1 MADEDGDV
9 SWYDPDPRTILPLD
23 DSFHIA
29 RSLRHSLQQ
38 NRFEIR
44 FDTRFSDVMRACAAP
59 GKGRDHTWISEEFV
73 EVYSQL
79 NRLGFAHSVETWLGE
94 KLVGG
99 LYGVHIGGLFA
110 GESMFSRVSEAS
122 KVALVHLTNHLRLR
136 GFVLH
141 DVQFMTPHL
150 KRFGAVEITRENY
163 QRRLVQALRVDS
175 KW

>member
-9 SWYDPDPRTILPLD
+9 SWYDPDPRAILPLD
-23 DSFHIA
+23 ESFRIS
-29 RSLRHSLQQ
+29 RSLRRVMQR

-44 FDTRFSDVMRACAAP
+44 FDTCFSDVMRACAVP
-59 GKGRDHTWISEEFV
+59 GKGREHTWISDEFV

-79 NRLGFAHSVETWLGE
+79 NRLGFAHSVETWLAG

-110 GESMFSRVSEAS
+110 GESMFSRVTEAS
-122 KVALVHLTNHLRLR
+122 KVALAHLTNHLRAR
-136 GFVLH
+136 GFMLH
-141 DVQFMTPHL
+141 DTQYMTPHL
-150 KRFGAVEITRENY
+150 RRFGATEISREEY
-163 QRRLVQALRVDS
+163 QRRLVKAIRVNS